1 MKKAKVF
8 YNDILCGYLI
18 ENDDGYTFYY
28 IDEYLKKSNS
38 KAISLT
44 LPLKDEPYY
53 SMELFPFFDGLI
65 PEGYLFNLAVKIY
78 NINPLNR
85 FDVLLKTCAD
95 TIGCVSLKEDLDNE

>member
-44 LPLKDEPYY
+44 LLLKDEPYH

-78 NINPLNR
+78 NINPFNR

-95 TIGCVSLKEDLDNE
+95 TIGCVSIKEDLDNE

>member
-44 LPLKDEPYY
+44 LLLKEEPYR

-78 NINPLNR
+78 NINPFNR

-95 TIGCVSLKEDLDNE
+95 TIGCVSIKEDLDNE